1 MWLKKH
7 WKIFAFGV
15 DTLIPPQ
22 YKFCH
27 SVCVQNPE
35 WSKNYTISKNHLPGF
50 TVIVDR
56 SCWYFN
62 FRDCISIF
70 GNIKKHRAVDTDNS
84 ISLA

>member
-7 WKIFAFGV
+7 WKIFAFGG

-35 WSKNYTISKNHLPGF
+35 WSKNYTISKKHLDSQWLLTAHVGILILE
-50 TVIVDR
+50 TV
-56 SCWYFN
+56 FQ
-62 FRDCISIF
+62 
-70 GNIKKHRAVDTDNS
+70 
-84 ISLA
+84 SLEILKTQSSWHW